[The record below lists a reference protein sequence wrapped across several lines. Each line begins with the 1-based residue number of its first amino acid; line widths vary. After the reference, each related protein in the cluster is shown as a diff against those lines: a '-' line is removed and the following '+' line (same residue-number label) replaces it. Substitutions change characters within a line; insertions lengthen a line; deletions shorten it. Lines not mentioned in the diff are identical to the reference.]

1 MTHSARR
8 LIGGDDVETCVSHD
22 VLGRLMLMS
31 AREPGLA
38 SVYGE
43 VLGFEGDEFYLQA
56 RVSAVV
62 TTTTTTTTRRDTHVC
77 VGFRHVRVVCRDT
90 RRIVVLCRAL
100 LLCDE
105 RA

>member
-56 RVSAVV
+56 RVGGGDDDDDDDDAP
-62 TTTTTTTTRRDTHVC
+62 
-77 VGFRHVRVVCRDT
+77 
-90 RRIVVLCRAL
+90 
-100 LLCDE
+100 
-105 RA
+105 